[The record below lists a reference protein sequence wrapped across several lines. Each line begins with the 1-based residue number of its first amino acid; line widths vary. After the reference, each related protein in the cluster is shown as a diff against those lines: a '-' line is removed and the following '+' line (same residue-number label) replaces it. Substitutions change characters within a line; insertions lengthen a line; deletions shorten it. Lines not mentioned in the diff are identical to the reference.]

1 VERITF
7 GKIWVQCSWGLINP
21 PIYIFHQHENPA
33 HSIVFQTQPL
43 VTINVY
49 IYTINYTDISVD
61 RKDTLVETS
70 ARDAVFG
77 DLHVYIRINPK

>member
-1 VERITF
+1 
-7 GKIWVQCSWGLINP
+7 
-21 PIYIFHQHENPA
+21 
-33 HSIVFQTQPL
+33 
-43 VTINVY
+43 
-49 IYTINYTDISVD
+49 VD